1 MRRTRSGVRGG
12 SRSVLVALP
21 LLLAGC
27 ASTAVQHNLAE
38 TSAFATREVGQEAQ
52 LQSTPEARAAAESRA
67 RALLAEPLT
76 ADGAVQIALGYSP
89 TFQRMLADSA
99 AASAAATQ
107 SARLPNPIFAFSDLS
122 AGNFKEIDRT
132 LAISL
137 LDFVL
142 LPQRL
147 RLADLQQAQHRL
159 RSAGDVIAT
168 ATEARQAWIDAV
180 AARQSLAYAAQAQK
194 AAEAGAE
201 LGRRMAAVGN
211 FSRIEAAREQSFYA
225 EATAE
230 LARAQL
236 EAQRTREVLIRL
248 LGLSGDL
255 AEKLTLPDRLPDLPA
270 TPDDESVLARRA
282 FDERLD
288 VALARAELDFTARS
302 LGLTRVTSTVNA
314 LEVGVA
320 SKSTTGE
327 DTLKGYDL
335 ELRLPLFDFGDA
347 RRANAQ
353 AVYLAALNRTAAVIV
368 EAQSHLRESYLSVSH
383 DLRPRPPLP
392 RRNRAA
398 TQDHLRRE
406 PAALQRHVDRG
417 LRTAGR
423 RARAD
428 LERAPGDRRTTRI
441 LAGRCNASRDADRPS
456 GGGCRTRSAGRDPR
470 RRYGSAPLNR
480 PQPRTQ

>member
-1 MRRTRSGVRGG
+1 MMPWRRVNCGG
-12 SRSVLVALP
+12 LRPALAALP

-27 ASTAVQHNLAE
+27 ASTAIQENQAA
-38 TSAFATREVGQEAQ
+38 TSAFALREVGVEAQ
-52 LQSTPEARAAAESRA
+52 LRSTDDARAAAATNA
-67 RALLAEPLT
+67 RTLLAEPLT
-76 ADGAVQIALGYSP
+76 AVGAVQIAVGYSP

-122 AGNFKEIDRT
+122 AGSYKEIDRL

-159 RSAGDVIAT
+159 RSAGDVIGTAT
-168 ATEARQAWIDAV
+168 AAREAWIDAV

-211 FSRIEAAREQSFYA
+211 FSRLEAAREQAFYA
-225 EATAE
+225 ESTAE
-230 LARAQL
+230 VARAQL

-248 LGLSGDL
+248 LGLPEDL
-255 AEKLTLPDRLPDLPA
+255 AAKLTLPDRLPDLPA
-270 TPDDESVLARRA
+270 TPDDESVLAQRA

-314 LEVGVA
+314 LEVGIA
-320 SKSTTGE
+320 SNSTSGE
-327 DTLKGYDL
+327 DTKKGYAL
-335 ELRLPLFDFGDA
+335 EVRLPIFDFGDA
-347 RRANAQ
+347 RRANAE
-353 AVYLAALNRTAAVIV
+353 AIYLAALNRTAAVIA
-368 EAQSHLRESYLSVSH
+368 EAQSHLRESYLAYRTTYDLARHYRDEIVPLRKTISEENLLRYNGMLISVFELLADAREQVASVRQAITAQR
-383 DLRPRPPLP
+383 DFW
-392 RRNRAA
+392 AA
-398 TQDHLRRE
+398 D
-406 PAALQRHVDRG
+406 AG
-417 LRTAGR
+417 LRSTLIGRPIEGVTLGLPAVTPGAGTA
-423 RARAD
+423 
-428 LERAPGDRRTTRI
+428 
-441 LAGRCNASRDADRPS
+441 
-456 GGGCRTRSAGRDPR
+456 
-470 RRYGSAPLNR
+470 
-480 PQPRTQ
+480 QPH

>member
-1 MRRTRSGVRGG
+1 MRGLRAGVA
-12 SRSVLVALP
+12 SRSRWSLVALP
-21 LLLAGC
+21 LLLTGC

-38 TSAFATREVGQEAQ
+38 TSAFAAREVGQAVE

-67 RALLAEPLT
+67 RALLAEPVT

-107 SARLPNPIFAFSDLS
+107 SARLPNPILS
-122 AGNFKEIDRT
+122 YSEVAAGNLKEIDRALT
-132 LAISL
+132 ISL
-137 LDFVL
+137 LDILL

-147 RLADLQQAQHRL
+147 RLADQQQAQHRL

-168 ATEARQAWIDAV
+168 ATEARQAWVDAV
-180 AARQSLAYAAQAQK
+180 AARQSLTYAVQARR

-225 EATAE
+225 EATADV
-230 LARAQL
+230 ARAQL
-236 EAQRTREVLIRL
+236 EAQRTREILVRL

-255 AEKLTLPDRLPDLPA
+255 AASLTLPDRLPDLPA
-270 TPDDESVLARRA
+270 TPDDESVLTRRA

-314 LEVGVA
+314 LEVGAA

-327 DTLKGYDL
+327 ETQKGYDL
-335 ELRLPLFDFGDA
+335 EVRLPLFDFGDA
-347 RRANAQ
+347 RRANAE
-353 AVYLAALNRTAAVIV
+353 AIYLAALNRTATVIV
-368 EAQSHLRESYLSVSH
+368 EAQSHLRESYL
-383 DLRPRPPLP
+383 
-392 RRNRAA
+392 
-398 TQDHLRRE
+398 TY
-406 PAALQRHVDRG
+406 
-417 LRTAGR
+417 
-423 RARAD
+423 
-428 LERAPGDRRTTRI
+428 RTTYD
-441 LAGRCNASRDADRPS
+441 LARHYRDEIVPLRKTISDENLLRYNGMLIGVFELLADARDQVSSVRQAIDAQREFWLADATLRATLIGRPVEGVALGVPVVTP
-456 GGGCRTRSAGRDPR
+456 GAGV
-470 RRYGSAPLNR
+470 A
-480 PQPRTQ
+480 QPH